1 VSGANEEIYS
11 IMFSSLKHPARRKI
25 LRILSN
31 KPMIF
36 SEMLELLQISSSNLT
51 YHLEN
56 LGELITK
63 DESGAYKLSTFG
75 VASVNTMEIVEDA
88 PPIQPKQRLALPF
101 KWKTIFTAL
110 LIGLITLAS
119 ITYLQFGTLN
129 RLSDEQ
135 EILQSKYNQLVSWSG
150 SANSAI
156 SFLENV
162 TQIDVSKY
170 QATLLSRTVEYRSD
184 LGGTVEEIM
193 RYSLTSS
200 DSKMDVVFRFRNNRL
215 SKYQIIMLEGT
226 SIYSNAQPYSVLD
239 TAKTLLERFRV
250 FDDSHYL
257 ENMSSILA
265 LVNRMEN
272 IEIKEANIKLIAT
285 FNGDN
290 ARILM
295 IHTDNEVDF
304 SPKSLNLIFEN
315 QVLKE
320 LTDGY
325 FLFTTGSTSVNISNE
340 RAVQIAKNALNGFSW
355 SANGQTVSN
364 FNVLSEPVSVIFH
377 PNTKE
382 TLALYPQWTVTFYLD
397 KVYPGEVNKI
407 TITLWADNGEIAQ
420 IKTQIN

>member
-135 EILQSKYNQLVSWSG
+135 EILQSKYNQLVS
-150 SANSAI
+150 
-156 SFLENV
+156 
-162 TQIDVSKY
+162 
-170 QATLLSRTVEYRSD
+170 
-184 LGGTVEEIM
+184 
-193 RYSLTSS
+193 
-200 DSKMDVVFRFRNNRL
+200 
-215 SKYQIIMLEGT
+215 
-226 SIYSNAQPYSVLD
+226 
-239 TAKTLLERFRV
+239 
-250 FDDSHYL
+250 
-257 ENMSSILA
+257 
-265 LVNRMEN
+265 
-272 IEIKEANIKLIAT
+272 
-285 FNGDN
+285 
-290 ARILM
+290 
-295 IHTDNEVDF
+295 
-304 SPKSLNLIFEN
+304 
-315 QVLKE
+315 
-320 LTDGY
+320 
-325 FLFTTGSTSVNISNE
+325 
-340 RAVQIAKNALNGFSW
+340 
-355 SANGQTVSN
+355 
-364 FNVLSEPVSVIFH
+364 
-377 PNTKE
+377 
-382 TLALYPQWTVTFYLD
+382 
-397 KVYPGEVNKI
+397 
-407 TITLWADNGEIAQ
+407 
-420 IKTQIN
+420 